1 MLGDF
6 NTLLS
11 MIDRKTRLQISKN
24 STLSINRIYSTFI
37 SNPSFCLKNLEK
49 KEQNKLRRNKWKEI
63 MMIKAEINET
73 ENKNTENQ

>member
-24 STLSINRIYSTFI
+24 STLSTNRIYSTFI